1 MIKITNYA
9 DLTKYFDIPAEAI
22 AFLQGMDENTANGRH
37 EFTPDCYVNVMET
50 TTREALADMEAHE
63 IFVDVQCLIRGE
75 EKILVADKT
84 NLPVT
89 VAYDA
94 AKEASF
100 HSFTAAEA
108 VTYKAGEGVVLYPNE
123 AHLPCLAV
131 HAPMAIKKAV
141 MKVNFKK
148 LAKNV

>member
-1 MIKITNYA
+1 MN
-9 DLTKYFDIPAEAI
+9 
-22 AFLQGMDENTANGRH
+22 ENTANGRH

-50 TTREALADMEAHE
+50 TTRAELADMEAHD

-94 AKEASF
+94 NKEASF
-100 HSFTAAEA
+100 HSFTDAKE
-108 VTYKAGEGVVLYPNE
+108 VTYKAGECVVLYPVE
-123 AHLPCLAV
+123 AHLPGRAV
-131 HAPMAIKKAV
+131 NEPMAIKKAV
-141 MKVNFKK
+141 MKVNFAK
-148 LAKNV
+148 LAK